1 VGSYRKTWEGKSR
14 RNMGHDITGKIK
26 VIPVEVYYRPRGY
39 RSLRLPDFE
48 TIGT

>member
-1 VGSYRKTWEGKSR
+1 VGSYRKHGKEKRR
-14 RNMGHDITGKIK
+14 RNMRHDITGKIK
-26 VIPVEVYYRPRGY
+26 IIPVEVYYRLRSY